1 MGTADETVALR
12 RADGWPLDCH
22 SSLLLRGNDVRRRR
36 DRVEVIHQR
45 SAMLQYGALIDRAFI
60 GDLADVERGRLVN
73 QDHSADACGTT
84 GALSRMRVQA
94 TLKLLSYTLVT
105 EHVDRSGIYREPRN
119 VGSACI
125 EIGKD
130 ERRNFVAI
138 GPRQHDVTRERSE
151 LVEKS
156 HA

>member
-1 MGTADETVALR
+1 MATASRSSRRMGLEAVHGAWLLECVGPCRSAR
-12 RADGWPLDCH
+12 
-22 SSLLLRGNDVRRRR
+22 LLRGNDVRRRR

-105 EHVDRSGIYREPRN
+105 EHVDRSGIYRAPRY
-119 VGSACI
+119 VG
-125 EIGKD
+125 
-130 ERRNFVAI
+130 
-138 GPRQHDVTRERSE
+138 
-151 LVEKS
+151 
-156 HA
+156 